1 MLRINYMQYIP
12 LLFLKVLLNSFFY
25 LCHPSIYK
33 TLQPTKIN
41 IAIDGHSSC
50 GKSTLAKALATELN
64 YTYIDSG
71 AMYRAVT
78 LYAIQ
83 QQIDVRDHQK
93 MAAALPDIH
102 IHFETGPTGPLTF
115 LNQKNVEEKIRSM
128 AVAKKVSPV
137 AVIPA
142 VRRAMVQQ
150 QQYLGR
156 NCGVAMD
163 GRDIG
168 TVVFPD
174 AAVKIF
180 LTATM
185 PTRVERRYQQLLQ
198 NGQDIPRT
206 EILKNLH
213 TRDYIDSTRSDSPL
227 TKTPGAIVVDNTYLS
242 ESDQLAMILGLV
254 QHRIQKLS

>member
-1 MLRINYMQYIP
+1 MQQ
-12 LLFLKVLLNSFFY
+12 S
-25 LCHPSIYK
+25 
-33 TLQPTKIN
+33 KIN

-50 GKSTLAKALATELN
+50 GKSTLAKALAKRLD

-78 LYAIQ
+78 LFAIQ
-83 QQIDVRDHQK
+83 QQIDVLDRDA
-93 MAAALPDIH
+93 MAAALPHIQ
-102 IHFETGPTGPLTF
+102 IHFEPGEHGPDTF
-115 LNQKNVEEKIRSM
+115 LNGQNVEKEIRGM
-128 AVAKKVSPV
+128 EVAKKVSPV

-142 VRRAMVQQ
+142 VRRAMVKQQ
-150 QQYLGR
+150 QQLGS

-185 PTRVERRYQQLLQ
+185 ATRVERRHLQLLQ
-198 NGQDIPRT
+198 NGQNVSKT

-213 TRDYIDSTRSDSPL
+213 TRDYIDATRSDSPL
-227 TKTPGAIVVDNTYLS
+227 TRTPGAIVIDNTYLS
-242 ESDQLAMILGLV
+242 EAEQLAMVLGLV
-254 QHRIQKLS
+254 QHRIQKQP

>member
-1 MLRINYMQYIP
+1 MQQ
-12 LLFLKVLLNSFFY
+12 S
-25 LCHPSIYK
+25 
-33 TLQPTKIN
+33 KIN

-50 GKSTLAKALATELN
+50 GKSTLAKALAKALD

-78 LYAIQ
+78 LFAIQ
-83 QQIDVRDHQK
+83 QQIDVLDRAA
-93 MAAALPDIH
+93 MAAALPHIQ
-102 IHFETGPTGPLTF
+102 IHFEPSENGPQTF
-115 LNQKNVEEKIRSM
+115 LNGQNVEKEIRGM
-128 AVAKKVSPV
+128 DVAKKVSPV

-150 QQYLGR
+150 QQQLGSNR
-156 NCGVAMD
+156 GVAMD

-185 PTRVERRYQQLLQ
+185 ATRVERRHLQLLQ
-198 NGQDIPRT
+198 NGQEASKN

-213 TRDYIDSTRSDSPL
+213 TRDYIDATRSDSPL
-227 TKTPGAIVVDNTYLS
+227 TRTPGAIVVDNTYLS
-242 ESDQLAMILGLV
+242 EAEQLSMVLGLV
-254 QHRIQKLS
+254 QYRIQKRP

>member
-1 MLRINYMQYIP
+1 MQD
-12 LLFLKVLLNSFFY
+12 S
-25 LCHPSIYK
+25 
-33 TLQPTKIN
+33 KIN

-50 GKSTLAKALATELN
+50 GKSTLAKALAKALD

-83 QQIDVRDHQK
+83 QQIDVLDRDAI
-93 MAAALPDIH
+93 AAALPNIH
-102 IHFETGPTGPLTF
+102 IHFEPGIEGPQTF
-115 LNQKNVEEKIRSM
+115 LNGKNVEKAIRGM
-128 AVAKKVSPV
+128 GVAQKVSPV

-142 VRRAMVQQ
+142 VRRAMVHQQ
-150 QQYLGR
+150 QLLGK

-185 PTRVERRYQQLLQ
+185 ATRVERRYLQLLQ
-198 NGQDIPRT
+198 NGQ
-206 EILKNLH
+206 EVSKNKILKNLH

-227 TKTPGAIVVDNTYLS
+227 TRTPGAIIIDNTYLS
-242 ESDQLAMILGLV
+242 EPEQLAMVLGLV
-254 QHRIQKLS
+254 RHRIQK